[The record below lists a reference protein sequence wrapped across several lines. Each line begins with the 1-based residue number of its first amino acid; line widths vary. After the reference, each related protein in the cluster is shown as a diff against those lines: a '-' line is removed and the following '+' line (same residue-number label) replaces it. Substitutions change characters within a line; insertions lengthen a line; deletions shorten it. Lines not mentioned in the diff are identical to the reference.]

1 MAQTFV
7 YNTNELSPQ
16 GYLKPA
22 NTVSAVSPDNITHLQ
37 LRYSDFSSSY
47 VIQGSVVSGEN
58 STFEFSIADNL
69 ASEVFKLYYSTD
81 GTTYNVDKT
90 FGGTSG
96 KKLFGATDLSGLV
109 TLTTAQNISGT
120 KTLTGNANIVVGSG
134 SDITVQ
140 TGGDITLADAPTAST
155 DATNKAYVDANTF
168 KSCVFWIASY
178 TPNESTA
185 LSYTRIFNNTGVTP
199 TLTYLQGITGTQGL
213 RVTFNRTSSNSDII
227 LPGKLFTDD
236 GFGSKN
242 DAGFL
247 GVSET
252 FAQSSANTVM
262 DLYYV
267 DDSAQTWNLS
277 QEANG
282 GVDRWSRF
290 TLSGGTLT
298 RAAGNSGGTFTDQEF
313 LAATLKRDTGTFL
326 AATSVVATSEARKN
340 FRIELRFYD

>member
-22 NTVSAVSPDNITHLQ
+22 NTVSAVSPDNVTHLQ

-69 ASEVFKLYYSTD
+69 ASEIFKLYYSTD
-81 GTTYNVDKT
+81 GTNYTVDKT

-96 KKLFGATDLSGLV
+96 KKLFATADLSGLV

-120 KTLTGNANIVVGSG
+120 KTINGSANLVIASG

-140 TGGDITLADAPTAST
+140 AGGDITLADAPTAST
-155 DATNKAYVDANTF
+155 DATNKAYVDGLIGY
-168 KSCVFWIASY
+168 KSCVFWVASF

-185 LSYTRIFNNTGVTP
+185 LSYTRIYNNTGYTP
-199 TLTYLQGITGTQGL
+199 TLAYLTAAGGSDYGL
-213 RVTFNRTSSNSDII
+213 RVGFNRTSSASDIV
-227 LPGKLFTDD
+227 LPSVLMNED
-236 GFGSKN
+236 GFGSRAKT
-242 DAGFL
+242 GHL
-247 GVSET
+247 SVIET
-252 FAQSSANTVM
+252 FAQSSANTAM
-262 DLYYV
+262 DLIFVQDFAIGSIVIPDTDATRKY
-267 DDSAQTWNLS
+267 
-277 QEANG
+277 
-282 GVDRWSRF
+282 
-290 TLSGGTLT
+290 TLSGSTVTKSAPSTDAGSNEWIAFDDARASIQFNPSYGTGL
-298 RAAGNSGGTFTDQEF
+298 
-313 LAATLKRDTGTFL
+313 
-326 AATSVVATSEARKN
+326 TSELKN

>member
-1 MAQTFV
+1 MATDKIV
-7 YNTNELSPQ
+7 NLDELSPQ
-16 GYLKPA
+16 GYWKPA
-22 NTVSAVSPDNITHLQ
+22 NSISAVSPDNVTHAQ
-37 LRYSDFSSSY
+37 LRYSPNFDSNS
-47 VIQGSVVSGEN
+47 VVQGTVVSGEN
-58 STFEFSIADNL
+58 STFVFSIADADSAKL
-69 ASEVFKLYYSTD
+69 FKLYTSTD
-81 GTTYNVDKT
+81 GTTYTVNKK
-90 FGGTSG
+90 FGGDSG
-96 KKLFGATDLSGLV
+96 VKLFGTTDTSGLV
-109 TLTTAQNISGT
+109 TLATAQTISAVKTFSALPESAVTPTTAGQ
-120 KTLTGNANIVVGSG
+120 LTRKG
-134 SDITVQ
+134 
-140 TGGDITLADAPTAST
+140 
-155 DATNKAYVDANTF
+155 YVDNLIGY
-168 KSCVFWIASY
+168 KSCVFWVASY

-185 LSYTRIFNNTGVTP
+185 LSYTRIYNNTGYTP
-199 TLTYLQGITGTQGL
+199 TLTYLQGITGTPGL

-227 LPGKLFTDD
+227 LPPKLFADD

-242 DAGFL
+242 DAGFF

-267 DDSAQTWNLS
+267 DDSAATWNIS
-277 QEANG
+277 QANNA

-326 AATSVVATSEARKN
+326 TSTSVVATSEARLN